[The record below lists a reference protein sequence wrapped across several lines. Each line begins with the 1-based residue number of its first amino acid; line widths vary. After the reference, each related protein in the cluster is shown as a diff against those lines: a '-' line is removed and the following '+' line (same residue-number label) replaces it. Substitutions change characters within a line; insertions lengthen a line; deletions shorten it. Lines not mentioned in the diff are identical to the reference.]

1 MLSRVVRSRR
11 ASSKSRQNGG
21 AGGHHG
27 GSLKNGNSFH
37 SIEDCIQEDSETYPP
52 EVTDKYHI
60 KQVKTNDNPTYSI
73 APDEEEWGENSLNP
87 SQDIDFAIRYLT
99 Y

>member
-1 MLSRVVRSRR
+1 MSRVVRSRR

-21 AGGHHG
+21 GGGHHG

-60 KQVKTNDNPTYSI
+60 KQVIINNDNLKIPILLYFEYYPLAI
-73 APDEEEWGENSLNP
+73 DKEEWGK
-87 SQDIDFAIRYLT
+87 IA
-99 Y
+99 

>member
-1 MLSRVVRSRR
+1 MKKYTCQIVIVVVELILISIFRKKFLLSRVVRSRR

-52 EVTDKYHI
+52 EVADKYHI
-60 KQVKTNDNPTYSI
+60 KQVKMN
-73 APDEEEWGENSLNP
+73 GP
-87 SQDIDFAIRYLT
+87 SR
-99 Y
+99 